1 MPELTLTHPSYHRK
15 ALLLSLLALARLH
28 LDGIALTADAHAD
41 HPCGTEVLGQTAQ
54 LSRVLREIET
64 LLQHALEV

>member
-1 MPELTLTHPSYHRK
+1 MPEQTLTHPAYHRK

-41 HPCGTEVLGQTAQ
+41 HPCGAEVLGQAVQ
-54 LSRVLREIET
+54 MQRVLREMET
-64 LLQHALEV
+64 LLQQALDI